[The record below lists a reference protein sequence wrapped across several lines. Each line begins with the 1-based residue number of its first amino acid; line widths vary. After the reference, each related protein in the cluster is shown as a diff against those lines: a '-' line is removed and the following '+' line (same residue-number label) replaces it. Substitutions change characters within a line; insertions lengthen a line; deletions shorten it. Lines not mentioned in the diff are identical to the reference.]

1 MTDDKYILNFI
12 NITNTCI
19 NYRYWPS
26 YFKRS
31 TSIISKPNKLAYD
44 SPKNFCSIVL
54 LNILGKLI
62 EKVISERL
70 QIQSIVSSFMY
81 LNQLEGLKQYSTLN
95 ALYLTHPV
103 HTRWVKDLYTST
115 LAFNIAQFFPL
126 LNYQLLL
133 LIVDKARF
141 NPRISNFFS
150 NYSLT
155 EKPSMS
161 GITLSL
167 LNLGQMYIWAK
178 ILSSLPFY
186 LLFILPQFLRKELKI
201 FYLIFLFLLFLL
213 WMTISLFLRKKFTK
227 N

>member
-1 MTDDKYILNFI
+1 
-12 NITNTCI
+12 
-19 NYRYWPS
+19 
-26 YFKRS
+26 
-31 TSIISKPNKLAYD
+31 
-44 SPKNFCSIVL
+44 
-54 LNILGKLI
+54 
-62 EKVISERL
+62 
-70 QIQSIVSSFMY
+70 MY

-95 ALYLTHPV
+95 ALYLTHSV
-103 HTRWVKDLYTST
+103 HTRWVKDLHTST

-133 LIVDKARF
+133 LVVDKARF
-141 NPRISNFFS
+141 NPRISSFFA

-167 LNLGQMYIWAK
+167 LNLGQMYIQAK
-178 ILSSLPFY
+178 ILFSLPFY
-186 LLFILPQFLRKELKI
+186 LLFILLQFLRKELKI